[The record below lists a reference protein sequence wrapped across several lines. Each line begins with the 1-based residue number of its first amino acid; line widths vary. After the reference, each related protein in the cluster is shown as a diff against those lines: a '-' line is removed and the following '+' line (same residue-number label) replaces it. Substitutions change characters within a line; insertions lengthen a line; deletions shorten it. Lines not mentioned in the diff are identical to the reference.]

1 MKGEFDSASRTPAP
15 DIATKAEL
23 DQRLASRPTPSPQQ
37 VLTPNGV
44 RTAEVHRQVNEEAE
58 RRIAN
63 LRNRLENAHANMNRE
78 HALSANHGRARVQ
91 FERSR

>member
-1 MKGEFDSASRTPAP
+1 MTREFDNAARIPAP

-23 DQRLASRPTPSPQQ
+23 DQRQANRPTPAPQH
-37 VLTPNGV
+37 VLAPSGV
-44 RTAEVHRQVNEEAE
+44 RAAEVHRQVNEDAE
-58 RRIAN
+58 RRNAN
-63 LRNRLENAHANMNRE
+63 LRNRLESARANMNRE